1 MRTKKPVLLIPVENQ
16 VRELDAKLLLACI
29 SARRGLTTIM
39 GPKREVESR
48 IESFPRSIYIAK
60 SLVPGNSKSLR
71 HAHKLGHEIVAWD
84 EEALVHLPPD
94 TFFSRRLSPEAL
106 ANVSHLFAWGEDN
119 AELWRQYPHLPA
131 GMPIHITGNP
141 RNDLL
146 RPEIRPYYEKNVNEI
161 RDTYGD
167 FILINTNFNHVNAFL
182 PGRNLFLP
190 IEKPGEEPEF
200 GRAARGMTREYAEGL
215 RKFKQAVFEAFQELI
230 PALEKSFPS
239 HTIIV
244 RPHPTESQ
252 EVYHQ
257 IAARCER
264 VQVTNKGN
272 VVPWLMAARALIHN
286 GCTTAVEAYVMRVPA
301 ISYRAT
307 IDEKYDYGFYALP
320 NQLSHQCFDFD
331 QIQQTLSKII
341 AGVLGAAD
349 GDKRLALIDH
359 HLSGHKGPLAC
370 ERIIDVLEKNMDVP
384 SELPMPLLWERL
396 EKWIKATKRRVW
408 QKPISHA
415 ARSNKALEFQRHKYP
430 EISIE
435 EIGSRVIRFQ
445 QLLGKGPELKVE
457 QIYPK
462 LFRIRAQN

>member
-1 MRTKKPVLLIPVENQ
+1 MWTKKPILLIPVENQ
-16 VRELDAKLLLACI
+16 VRELDAKLLLACV
-29 SARRGLTTIM
+29 SAWRGFTSII
-39 GPKREVESR
+39 GPKRELEHR
-48 IESFPRSIYIAK
+48 IESFPRSVYVAK
-60 SLVPGNSKSLR
+60 SMVQGNSKFLR
-71 HAHKLGHEIVAWD
+71 IAQKLGHTNVAWD

-94 TFFSRRLSPEAL
+94 IYFTRRFSPEAL
-106 ANVSHLFAWGEDN
+106 AHVSHLFAWGKDN
-119 AELWRQYPHLPA
+119 ARLWRKYPELPV

-146 RPEIRPYYEKNVNEI
+146 RPEIRPYYEKDVNEI
-161 RDTYGD
+161 RSTYGD
-167 FILINTNFNHVNAFL
+167 FILINTNVNHVNAFL

-190 IEKPGEEPEF
+190 IEKPGQEPGF

-215 RKFKQAVFEAFQELI
+215 RRFKQAIFEAFQELI

-257 IAARCER
+257 IAARCEH

-272 VVPWLMAARALIHN
+272 VVPWLLAAQALIHN
-286 GCTTAVEAYVMRVPA
+286 GCTTAVEAYVMRIPA

-320 NQLSHQCFDFD
+320 NQLSHQCFDFA
-331 QIQQTLSKII
+331 QLQQTLSKIL
-341 AGVLGAAD
+341 AGELGAAD

-370 ERIIDVLEKNMDVP
+370 ERIIDVLEKIVDGP
-384 SELPMPLLWERL
+384 SGLPKPLLLGQL
-396 EKWIKATKRRVW
+396 EKWIKATKRSVR
-408 QKPISHA
+408 QKSKLPV
-415 ARSNKALEFQRHKYP
+415 ARDEKSLKFQRHKYP
-430 EISIE
+430 EIT
-435 EIGSRVIRFQ
+435 IGELRSRITRFQ
-445 QLLGKGPELKVE
+445 QILGKDRELKVE

-462 LFRIRAQN
+462 LFRIRARH